1 MKLLAPGFL
10 RCRSPTS
17 ATPISLTRRSETCS
31 LGPATTPRWRDH
43 TFQRRRSL
51 SSRTATTERAT
62 LESQLAGPKRFSN
75 VNGIPPC
82 SNVVVAFCL
91 QMVSCSFYLHSC
103 LHVLVANSIVSFL
116 HFSIIL
122 VLAISH
128 ALDCKF
134 RVRTL
139 TTPPGAIFNNSMFPP

>member
-10 RCRSPTS
+10 RCRSPIS
-17 ATPISLTRRSETCS
+17 ATPISLTRRLETCS

-51 SSRTATTERAT
+51 FSPTAMTERAT

-82 SNVVVAFCL
+82 SNVIVAFCL
-91 QMVSCSFYLHSC
+91 QMVSCPFFLHSC
-103 LHVLVANSIVSFL
+103 LHAVLVANSIVSFL

-122 VLAISH
+122 VSAIAH

-139 TTPPGAIFNNSMFPP
+139 